1 MRILALDY
9 GTKRIGLAVSDEGET
24 IARGISTI
32 SRKDNDTDINKIK
45 KIISDLDIRKII
57 IGITY
62 NSDGSISKTGLGARK
77 FSKLIKKETGLP
89 VDFVDETYTS
99 ANAENILLQ
108 ADMSRKRRKEVIDKL
123 SAVIILQEYLN
134 NN

>member
-1 MRILALDY
+1 MDF
-9 GTKRIGLAVSDEGET
+9 GTKRIGLAVSDEGES

-32 SRKDNDTDINKIK
+32 IRKDYNTDINKIK
-45 KIISDLDIRKII
+45 KIVSELDIGMII

-62 NSDGSISKTGLGARK
+62 NQDGSISRTGIRARK
-77 FSKLIKKETGLP
+77 FSKLLKKETGLP

-99 ANAENILLQ
+99 ANAENVLLQ
-108 ADMSRKRRKEVIDKL
+108 ADMSRKKRKEVIDKL
-123 SAVIILQEYLN
+123 SAVMILQEFLN